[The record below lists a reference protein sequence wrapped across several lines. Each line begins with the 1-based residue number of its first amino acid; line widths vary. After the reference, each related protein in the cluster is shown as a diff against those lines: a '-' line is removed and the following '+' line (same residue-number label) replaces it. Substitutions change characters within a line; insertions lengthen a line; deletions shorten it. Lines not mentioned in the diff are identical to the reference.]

1 MNKIKSNPTKTALT
15 ISMGFLVVYFIFRD
29 DWALFTS
36 LGIGLTGI
44 FSTYLSKLIE
54 KIWFKLA
61 WVLSLIVPNILLTSI
76 FYGILFPIAILQRI
90 FAKSDNL
97 KLKNSSN
104 STFTTCKKEYDK
116 KSFENP
122 W

>member
-1 MNKIKSNPTKTALT
+1 MTKIKSNPTKTMLT
-15 ISMGFLVVYFIFRD
+15 ISVGFLIVYLILRD

-36 LGIGLTGI
+36 IGIGLTGI

-54 KIWFKLA
+54 KLWFKLA
-61 WVLSLIVPNILLTSI
+61 WLLSLIIPNILLTSI
-76 FYGILFPIAILQRI
+76 FYCILFPIAMLQRI
-90 FAKSDNL
+90 LVKPDSL
-97 KLKNSSN
+97 RLKNSSN